1 MDVKEERI
9 LGGDPTRHWYYK
21 AKFKALLDILK
32 PVAVTDILDVGA
44 GSGVFSKMMI
54 QAGKCEHAVCLD
66 PAYPCDR
73 VEQYHGHSIRYVR
86 SIDRVDQSLVL
97 MMDVLEHV
105 NDDVSLVRHYME
117 TVLPG
122 SKVLVTVP
130 AFGFL
135 WSGHDVFLGH
145 QRRYTLSSIENCLQS
160 AGLSILR
167 SRFFFGALFPVVFF
181 MRLANRWQSKH
192 GILDARSALRQ
203 YPPPIDRALT
213 CIHDCERI
221 LLFPFNRLAGL
232 TIFCLAEKR

>member
-54 QAGKCEHAVCLD
+54 QAGKCEHAICLD
-66 PAYPCDR
+66 PAYPCDS

-86 SIDRVDQSLVL
+86 S
-97 MMDVLEHV
+97 
-105 NDDVSLVRHYME
+105 
-117 TVLPG
+117 
-122 SKVLVTVP
+122 
-130 AFGFL
+130 
-135 WSGHDVFLGH
+135 
-145 QRRYTLSSIENCLQS
+145 
-160 AGLSILR
+160 
-167 SRFFFGALFPVVFF
+167 
-181 MRLANRWQSKH
+181 
-192 GILDARSALRQ
+192 
-203 YPPPIDRALT
+203 IDRALT